1 MIDLRWLLALR
12 PDQQHV
18 IPMTDLREHD
28 FAPDCWCHPVE
39 DAETPDLWAHNS
51 LDGREHTYEAGALQ

>member
-1 MIDLRWLLALR
+1 MN
-12 PDQQHV
+12 
-18 IPMTDLREHD
+18 DLREHD